1 MKVLK
6 TVVADDHDVVR
17 KGLIYLLSLSGRSEV
32 VGEARDGLE
41 LLKLVE
47 RVSPDLAIID
57 IAMPALNGID
67 AAARIRK
74 QSPQT
79 AVIILSMFSDED
91 YIVRALDAGV
101 KGFMLKDTVEIELS
115 GALDAI
121 TRRRS
126 FFSAPIADMLAE
138 EHMYQLKQKGLT
150 DSYELLTDR
159 EKEVLQ
165 LIAAGNTSK
174 DVAAILNISPLT
186 IEKHRSNLMEKL
198 NLHNSMELV
207 LFAVRKKIVF

>member
-1 MKVLK
+1 MKVFK

-41 LLKLVE
+41 LLRLVE
-47 RVSPDLAIID
+47 RVLPDLAIID
-57 IAMPALNGID
+57 IAMPSLNGID

-74 QSPQT
+74 QSPGT
-79 AVIILSMFSDED
+79 AIIMLSMFSDED
-91 YIVRALDAGV
+91 YVVRSINAGV

-115 GALDAI
+115 AALDAI
-121 TRRRS
+121 AKGRS
-126 FFSAPIADMLAE
+126 FFSAPVADMLAE

-150 DSYELLTDR
+150 DSYELLTGR

-198 NLHNSMELV
+198 NLHNTVELV

>member
-1 MKVLK
+1 VKVFQ

-47 RVSPDLAIID
+47 GVSPDLAIID
-57 IAMPALNGID
+57 IAMPHLNGID
-67 AAARIRK
+67 AAARLRK
-74 QSPQT
+74 QSPKT
-79 AVIILSMFSDED
+79 AIIILSMFSDED
-91 YIVRALDAGV
+91 YIVRALNAGV
-101 KGFMLKDTVEIELS
+101 RGFILKDTVETEIS
-115 GALDAI
+115 AALDAI
-121 TRRRS
+121 ANGRT
-126 FFSAPIADMLAE
+126 FFSAPIADMLAVE
-138 EHMYQLKQKGLT
+138 YIHQLKMKGLT

-174 DVAAILNISPLT
+174 DVAAILSISPLT
-186 IEKHRSNLMEKL
+186 AEKHRSNIMEKL
-198 NLHNSMELV
+198 NLHNSAELV
-207 LFAVRKKIVF
+207 LYAVRKKIIF